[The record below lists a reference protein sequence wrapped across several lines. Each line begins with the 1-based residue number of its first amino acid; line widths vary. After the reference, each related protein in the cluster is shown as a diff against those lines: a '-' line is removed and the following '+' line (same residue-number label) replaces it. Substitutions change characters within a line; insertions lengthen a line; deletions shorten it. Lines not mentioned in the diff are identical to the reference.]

1 MKGLTRAIALT
12 CATLSTTIGPALA
25 ATDSVTVTATIQ
37 EVVSVS
43 VVGNSNSFDV
53 TAGTAVTDQD
63 IATITINSNNPDGYD
78 VTLAGTNATS
88 VLENSAV
95 DETMTYTVSYNGGTG
110 IGLTSSATNVE
121 NVTTQTEGE
130 VTRSLTLSINAS
142 ESVGKS
148 AEAFTDTITVEIVGK

>member
-1 MKGLTRAIALT
+1 
-12 CATLSTTIGPALA
+12 
-25 ATDSVTVTATIQ
+25 
-37 EVVSVS
+37 
-43 VVGNSNSFDV
+43 
-53 TAGTAVTDQD
+53 
-63 IATITINSNNPDGYD
+63 
-78 VTLAGTNATS
+78 
-88 VLENSAV
+88 
-95 DETMTYTVSYNGGTG
+95 MTYTVSYNGGTG